1 MRLPMVSLYADDT
14 SVIVSSDVAIRA
26 VFFVYSRFEHGTGSK
41 LNLDKCR
48 GLWLVVWRG
57 RHHSPVTIQWSS
69 DKVKILGVSVGH
81 GDLAMANWLPRL
93 ETVEKCLASW
103 KGRALSFSGKAVV
116 LNALALFRIWYVA
129 SLVHLPPWV
138 LTRLNSAIFNFFW
151 AGKREQCSTSAK
163 KRWWL
168 LSSLRA
174 FGPVGQRLDVCP
186 NRWVYLL
193 TY

>member
-1 MRLPMVSLYADDT
+1 MVSLYADDT

-48 GLWLVVWRG
+48 S
-57 RHHSPVTIQWSS
+57 RHHSPVAIQWSS
-69 DKVKILGVSVGH
+69 DKVKILGVFVGH

-129 SLVHLPPWV
+129 SLVH
-138 LTRLNSAIFNFFW
+138 
-151 AGKREQCSTSAK
+151 
-163 KRWWL
+163 
-168 LSSLRA
+168 
-174 FGPVGQRLDVCP
+174 
-186 NRWVYLL
+186 
-193 TY
+193 